1 MDQHDVAVVQA
12 LLPTLENRQILASS
26 GRADALRYARS
37 ATAKLTEPV
46 EARYFGFF
54 FFFRP
59 SSQSGNIIGVLQ
71 QRLRRQS
78 ARVDGVDAILLHPSR
93 GRHGAVQRPHRGRDR
108 PLQTGRE
115 RLERGRR
122 RRTRRRHR
130 RFGCWVRHS
139 FSFTTL
145 SSSYILLVCVLINR
159 QR

>member
-12 LLPTLENRQILASS
+12 LLPTLENRQIFASS

-37 ATAKLTEPV
+37 ATAKLIEPV

-59 SSQSGNIIGVLQ
+59 SSQSGNIIIGVLQ

-93 GRHGAVQRPHRGRDR
+93 GRHGAVQRSHRGRDR

-122 RRTRRRHR
+122 KRRRITRR
-130 RFGCWVRHS
+130 
-139 FSFTTL
+139 L
-145 SSSYILLVCVLINR
+145 
-159 QR
+159 